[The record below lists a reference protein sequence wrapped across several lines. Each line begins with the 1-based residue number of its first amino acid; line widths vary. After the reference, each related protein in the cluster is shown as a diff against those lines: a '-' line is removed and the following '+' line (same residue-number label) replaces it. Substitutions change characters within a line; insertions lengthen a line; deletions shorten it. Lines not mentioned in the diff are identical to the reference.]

1 MVSSCGAELCVA
13 LQIAILKVLVRH
25 STIIING
32 AVGVALFAHGGK
44 VHGEPRIDTEERR
57 MRALSAGWAGHQLL
71 FQVAQRATYSP
82 PYSTGKVS
90 DELSLVPQ

>member
-1 MVSSCGAELCVA
+1 
-13 LQIAILKVLVRH
+13 VLVRH
-25 STIIING
+25 STLIING

-71 FQVAQRATYSP
+71 FQVGQRATYSP
-82 PYSTGKVS
+82 RTVIFPRKNG
-90 DELSLVPQ
+90 QG